1 MDDLVS
7 IITPSYKS
15 RDYIAETIKSVQN
28 QTYKNWEM
36 LIIDDNS
43 PDDSN
48 MIIEEFIK
56 EDNRIKLIKLNKN
69 RGPAI
74 ARNTGILNAKGK
86 YIAFLDSDDLWSP
99 KKLEKQINFMK
110 KNGIHFT
117 YSSYFIIDE
126 FGKTLGKFITHEKAD
141 YKSLLKTNYIGC
153 LTVIYDCEQ
162 VGKILMPEN
171 LSKHEDYVTWL
182 NIIKK
187 IGNTKGILEPLAYYR
202 VRKNSFSANKI
213 TVAKYQWKIY
223 REIEN
228 LNIFKSMYYFIHYI
242 YNGIKKHK
250 GHLL

>member
-1 MDDLVS
+1 MGDLVS

-15 RDYIAETIKSVQN
+15 RDYIAETIKSVQS

-48 MIIEEFIK
+48 IIIEKFMER
-56 EDNRIKLIKLNKN
+56 DNRIKLIKLDRNQ
-69 RGPAI
+69 GPAI
-74 ARNTGILNAKGK
+74 ARNIGISNAKGK
-86 YIAFLDSDDLWSP
+86 YIAFLDSDDLWCP
-99 KKLEKQINFMK
+99 QKLEKQINFMK
-110 KNGIHFT
+110 KNNIYFS
-117 YSSYFIIDE
+117 YSSYFVIDKS
-126 FGKTLGKFITHEKAD
+126 GKTIGKFITRENAD

-162 VGKILMPEN
+162 IGKIFMPEN
-171 LSKHEDYVTWL
+171 LDKHEDYVTWL

-187 IGNTKGILEPLAYYR
+187 IGNAKGIIEPLAYYR
-202 VRKNSFSANKI
+202 VRENSFSASKI

-228 LNIFKSMYYFIHYI
+228 LNLFKSMYYYIHYI
-242 YNGIKKHK
+242 YNGIKKHRYK
-250 GHLL
+250 YR